1 MKNATKM
8 PFYRKAQAFFAF
20 YGGTA
25 ALFVLTLLLS
35 SCRPT
40 EGLLPFSLCLV
51 GVKASR
57 RNCIIAA
64 LGSIAAALMREISL
78 FSFTVYCIPVILY
91 LFLIELL
98 RAKDRLTLPWCC
110 ACLVLCGV
118 IGMLSCP
125 KLLPYDIIMCI
136 LSLGAGCALLPI
148 LDTVAAI
155 SSKERSALTRS
166 EIICV
171 FALTCAVVISLPD
184 LSLLG
189 VRLDHAVMLTLAS
202 VMALALP
209 DGLATAFMG
218 ICMLMLAIKKEP
230 ADELITLIICSVLA
244 GGLKRM
250 GRFSALV
257 GFTLADIIA
266 SLCLRSGT
274 LIIPLQTV
282 LVSSVATLMLNKE
295 RLYSLKGLGGS
306 VMVAS
311 ASQKQLASRCVA
323 QTAQALRKNASVFDN
338 LCTIFRESSA
348 SKRVRRAE
356 LCSGAASR
364 ICSRCDIYDY
374 CWRMRYSDT
383 YSDFKELA
391 GMIAVAGSISP
402 YDVSDEF
409 KSRCKDW
416 IGVLLDMNNANA
428 APEQSLPDRGNAIMA
443 RQCKSIADMLYTM
456 ANDIVSAKYDNSA
469 EERITNALCQSGF
482 IAKDVVCALGDEG
495 EISISVALRGCRG
508 DKPCAAILPR
518 IIKDAIGVPVSL
530 SGRTCALDGGG
541 CLCSFEPIPRLK
553 AVCHAACKV
562 KDGQSVCGDSFSLLE
577 LPGGKYLAAISD
589 GMGSGAEA
597 ARESENAMA
606 LLETVCLGQM
616 EINTAYQTV
625 NELLQLRKRS
635 NEAFSTM
642 DACIIDLFKGV
653 CSWGKIGAAP
663 GYVMRSG
670 RVQAVEGCS
679 LPLGVVS
686 NIQPSI
692 SQRTVKDGDILVLV
706 SDGVYDALVD
716 MHSDGISDLL
726 PDLKDKDAK
735 YIAAELVRSAL
746 KKNGGG
752 ARDDMTVIAIKI
764 TAA

>member
-1 MKNATKM
+1 MKAAIKV
-8 PFYRKAQAFFAF
+8 PFRSKLQAVFAF
-20 YGGTA
+20 YGGRL
-25 ALFVLTLLLS
+25 ALLVLTVLLS
-35 SCRPT
+35 SCCPT
-40 EGLLPFSLCLV
+40 EGLLPFSLCLI
-51 GVKASR
+51 GVRSSR
-57 RNCIIAA
+57 QSSIIAA
-64 LGSIAAALMREISL
+64 LGSLAAALIREVSL

-91 LFLIELL
+91 LFLMELL
-98 RAKDRLTLPWCC
+98 RAKDRLTLPWRC
-110 ACLVLCGV
+110 ACLVLSGV

-125 KLLPYDIIMCI
+125 RLLPYDIIMCW

-148 LDTVAAI
+148 LDTVADG
-155 SSKERSALTRS
+155 SSKDRSALTRS
-166 EIICV
+166 EIICI
-171 FALTCAVVISLPD
+171 FALACAVVISLPGI
-184 LSLLG
+184 SVLG
-189 VRLDHAVMLTLAS
+189 IRLDHAVILTLAS
-202 VMALALP
+202 LMALALP
-209 DGLATAFMG
+209 DGLATAFTG
-218 ICMLMLAIKKEP
+218 ICVLMLAIKKEP
-230 ADELITLIICSVLA
+230 TDGLITLIICSVLA

-250 GRFSALV
+250 GRFSAIA

-266 SLCLRSGT
+266 SLCLRSGG
-274 LIIPLQTV
+274 LIIPPQTIA
-282 LVSSVATLMLNKE
+282 LASVAALTLNKD

-311 ASQKQLASRCVA
+311 ASQKRLASRCVA
-323 QTAQALRKNASVFDN
+323 QTAQRLRRNASVFDN

-364 ICSRCDIYDY
+364 ICSRCDTYDY
-374 CWRMRYSDT
+374 CWKMRYSDT

-428 APEQSLPDRGNAIMA
+428 APEQSLPDRGNAMMA
-443 RQCKSIADMLYTM
+443 RQCKSIADMLYGM
-456 ANDIVSAKYDNSA
+456 ANQTVSAQYDNGA
-469 EERITNALCQSGF
+469 EERITSTLCQSGYV
-482 IAKDVVCALGDEG
+482 ADDVVCALGDRG

-508 DKPCAAILPR
+508 DKPCASALPR
-518 IIKDAIGVPVSL
+518 LINDAIGIPVSL
-530 SGRTCALDGGG
+530 CSRTCSLSGGG
-541 CLCSFEPIPRLK
+541 CLCTFEPIPRLK

-635 NEAFSTM
+635 DEAFSTM

-670 RVQAVEGCS
+670 RVQAVEGNS

-686 NIQPSI
+686 SIEPSI
-692 SQRTVKDGDILVLV
+692 SQRTVKEGDILVLV

-726 PDLKDKDAK
+726 PVLKDKDARS
-735 YIAAELVRSAL
+735 IASELVRSAI
-746 KKNGGG
+746 KKNGG
-752 ARDDMTVIAIKI
+752 ARDDMTAIAIKI